1 MRNKE
6 TTLLYGEILEA
17 VEYIENCKE
26 FVSILPEVRTNLVY
40 AASDAKTPDDV
51 VGIDGR
57 ITVLNNMPYATG
69 KPRFGASSHMA
80 RLILELMKVDP
91 SIRAGINFVSIP
103 VLEQWPVYVFNM
115 IKTVFPDVIA
125 QDFYGLCHERHGA
138 GFSPLSG

>member
-6 TTLLYGEILEA
+6 TSLLYGEILNA

-26 FVSILPEVRTNLVY
+26 FTSILPEVRTNLVY

-57 ITVLNNMPYATG
+57 ITVLNNIPYAAG

-91 SIRAGINFVSIP
+91 SIRAGINFVSTP
-103 VLEQWPVYVFNM
+103 VLEQWLKRYCEQ
-115 IKTVFPDVIA
+115 K
-125 QDFYGLCHERHGA
+125 EWR
-138 GFSPLSG
+138 